1 MADHTCSDDDNIIDI
16 DPDDLSDDSKDED
29 ILDISIED
37 LDDIDDAPRP
47 EGAAGYYPSVD
58 AKDLAAEKDAG
69 LIRMAA
75 VCSSVGQPF
84 AVLWEQTAPGVYS
97 VSRVEPLTE
106 AEKTNAPGSG
116 DMAVDGQFSLAEF
129 PGCPHCGAMRMSV
142 CEHCGTTICEG
153 GVTTTFLGGATL
165 ICPVCGTRGR
175 VEGTAGRV
183 YGSGGGKGKGGKAKK

>member
-1 MADHTCSDDDNIIDI
+1 MADHTCSDDDNVLDI
-16 DPDDLSDDSKDED
+16 NADDFSEEPGDDD
-29 ILDISIED
+29 ILDINIED
-37 LDDIDDAPRP
+37 LDDEPQP
-47 EGAAGYYPSVD
+47 AAGAQQYPTVD

-69 LIRMAA
+69 LVQMVA

-116 DMAVDGQFSLAEF
+116 NIAVDGQFSLNEF

-153 GVTTTFLGGATL
+153 GITTTFLGGATL
-165 ICPVCGTRGR
+165 TCPVCGTRGR
-175 VEGTAGRV
+175 IEGTAGRV
-183 YGSGGGKGKGGKAKK
+183 YGSGGGKGKGGKAKE